1 MLDIDPKN
9 TPSTAAIR
17 RTLATLLDH
26 ALGNHK
32 LCRHMTDGR
41 RPQFRAFAY
50 SGICRCFKRPNQTLH
65 PEMDVLETGK
75 CSTCKCERQPFLNCQ
90 DCGAI
95 YAWHLAAGRIT
106 LTYRYEWQ
114 FWKPTSPG
122 WLNLLDDMP
131 HGGGVF
137 HQSNRHI
144 LWCDEPGCAT
154 AREPRW
160 DNLIKEGTWL
170 HHIRYG
176 SGLVGLN
183 NEESRDYEILWSRYH
198 GLPGQIEGACYSM
211 PEHTLGSA
219 YRERTKDI
227 LFASRHGGAGAGGSA
242 HMDYCKT
249 EEDLRRELFRKPTR
263 VKVKSTPKRP
273 LSPPERSS
281 PNPTTGLSE
290 AAIQAMWD
298 RAAVHL
304 RKMSLTELRDGLDE
318 SMAQLGYGSPARR
331 RALRDKVI
339 ARLNETDPQE
349 SVASSAPK

>member
-1 MLDIDPKN
+1 
-9 TPSTAAIR
+9 
-17 RTLATLLDH
+17 
-26 ALGNHK
+26 
-32 LCRHMTDGR
+32 
-41 RPQFRAFAY
+41 
-50 SGICRCFKRPNQTLH
+50 
-65 PEMDVLETGK
+65 
-75 CSTCKCERQPFLNCQ
+75 
-90 DCGAI
+90 
-95 YAWHLAAGRIT
+95 
-106 LTYRYEWQ
+106 
-114 FWKPTSPG
+114 
-122 WLNLLDDMP
+122 MP